1 MSGGSFN
8 YMCYRVDDEYSGRM
22 EDDELNALLKD
33 FVEVLHDLEW
43 WQSADIG
50 EDTYRKTVTAFKNKW
65 LKQYNKDKCYEF
77 CPHKALTQ
85 AVKRN
90 LEEIERQENDR

>member
-1 MSGGSFN
+1 
-8 YMCYRVDDEYSGRM
+8 M

-43 WQSADIG
+43 WKSSDIG
-50 EDTYRKTVTAFKNKW
+50 EDSYRKTVTNFKNKW
-65 LKQYNKDKCYEF
+65 LRQYNKELCYQF

-85 AVKRN
+85 VIKSS
-90 LEEIERQENDR
+90 LQEIEKLEQQ